1 MKKKLFCTNG
11 NRYSVPYIY
20 AGREARVQIE
30 RDRIGIFVGLE
41 KVCEHEI
48 LTGTHRIS
56 RNKKHFRGLLS
67 EILKENKAKSN
78 QSSPI
83 LRFSDPVVESRPLSV
98 YEEFSEG
105 FSHE

>member
-1 MKKKLFCTNG
+1 
-11 NRYSVPYIY
+11 
-20 AGREARVQIE
+20 VQIE

-48 LTGTHRIS
+48 LTGSHRIS
-56 RNKKHFRGLLS
+56 RNKEHFRGLLS

-78 QSSPI
+78 QISPI
-83 LRFSDPVVESRPLSV
+83 LKFSDPVVESRPLSV